1 LTAAAGAIIVVG
13 SAERAAQT
21 GERTMSNTRFIN
33 PPAIAKP
40 PGYTHVVEITGPA
53 RIVYIAGQLGLDGS
67 GELVGSDFQAQVEQ
81 AFQNLKAALAAVGAG
96 SEHIVKINNY
106 IVDIGKNLPLFRE
119 VRNRHLNMAAPP
131 ASTTVGVPE
140 LARAG
145 ALFEIEAIVML
156 PA

>member
-1 LTAAAGAIIVVG
+1 
-13 SAERAAQT
+13 
-21 GERTMSNTRFIN
+21 MSNTRFIN

-81 AFQNLKAALAAVGAG
+81 AFQNLRAALEAVGAKP
-96 SEHIVKINNY
+96 EHIVKINNY
-106 IVDIGKNLPLFRE
+106 IVDIGNNLPRFRE

-131 ASTTVGVPE
+131 ASTTVGVTE

>member
-1 LTAAAGAIIVVG
+1 
-13 SAERAAQT
+13 
-21 GERTMSNTRFIN
+21 MSNTRFIN

-106 IVDIGKNLPLFRE
+106 IVDIGKNLPQFRE

-131 ASTTVGVPE
+131 ASTTVGVTE